1 MAGRY
6 QKGFEMSDTWPD
18 QKTWKSG
25 NPLITKTAFLN
36 AYDDWRTTKAED
48 AMHDAR
54 ILNRWRIEGEEVV
67 AFDAGLNAS
76 GLHEYGVML
85 RSTAEYLISTGG
97 KIVIL

>member
-1 MAGRY
+1 
-6 QKGFEMSDTWPD
+6 MSDALPEL
-18 QKTWKSG
+18 KTWKLG
-25 NPLITKTAFLN
+25 DPLITKTAFLN

-67 AFDAGLNAS
+67 VVDWGFAKS

-85 RSTAEYLISTGG
+85 RSAAEYLISAGG
-97 KIVIL
+97 NIVIL